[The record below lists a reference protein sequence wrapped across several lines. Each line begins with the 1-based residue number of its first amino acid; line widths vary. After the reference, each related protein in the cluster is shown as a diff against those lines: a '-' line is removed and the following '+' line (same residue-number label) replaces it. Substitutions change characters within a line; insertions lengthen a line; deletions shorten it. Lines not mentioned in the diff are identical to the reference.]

1 MKQDSLSVSLVK
13 LFIGLVVG
21 LILVMAGFG
30 VGYSAGYSSGVAS
43 VAGRSTP
50 VAVIQAAPTAA
61 PTATSGV
68 EGLSAPTPIPSPA
81 TPVPTPVK
89 QTPTPTS
96 APRPTPTTAGASDED
111 PVDEALIR
119 EVWGLLKK
127 QFYGDLPQGK
137 EVTYNAIRGIVERL
151 GDQHTA
157 FVDPKSAAIFNSDIE
172 GSFEG
177 IGAQVELA
185 EGGGV
190 RLRYL
195 FPNQPAEKAGL
206 KAGDIIIAVD
216 GKDITKLSLLEA
228 ISLIRGPRDTKVV
241 LTIRRDQGEPFD
253 VTVVRARIEIP
264 VVETKTLAD
273 GKIQYIALSEF
284 SSIAPT
290 RLADALNK
298 ALATKPTGLI
308 LDLRGNPG
316 GLLDAAVRIGSY
328 FVPEGPILIERMKD
342 GSEKVYNRTGRYLL
356 GNTPLVVLVDGGSAS
371 ASEIVA
377 GAIQDAGSG
386 VLIGEKT
393 FGKGSVQLPN
403 TLSDGSQLRV
413 TIARW
418 FTPKGRGIHGAGLE
432 PDIKVPLTKEDAAA
446 KRDPQL
452 DRAVQYL
459 LEKK

>member
-13 LFIGLVVG
+13 LFIGFVVG
-21 LILVMAGFG
+21 LILVTVAFG
-30 VGYSAGYSSGVAS
+30 AGYSAGIAS
-43 VAGRSTP
+43 VAGRP
-50 VAVIQAAPTAA
+50 APAVSIQAA
-61 PTATSGV
+61 ATSAAEGQV
-68 EGLSAPTPIPSPA
+68 EPTLAPSPVLA
-81 TPVPTPVK
+81 TPAPAPARP
-89 QTPTPTS
+89 TPTPTP
-96 APRPTPTTAGASDED
+96 APRPTPTAVAAGDED

-119 EVWGLLKK
+119 EVWGILKK

-157 FVDPKSAAIFNSDIE
+157 FVDPKSAALFNSDME

-206 KAGDIIIAVD
+206 KAGDIIVAVD

-241 LTIRRDQGEPFD
+241 LTIRRDQEQPFD

-273 GKIQYIALSEF
+273 GKIQYVALSEF
-284 SSIAPT
+284 SSIAPN

-328 FVPEGPILIERMKD
+328 FVPEGPILIERTKD

-377 GAIQDAGSG
+377 GAIQDAGTG

-413 TIARW
+413 TIAHW
-418 FTPKGRGIHGAGLE
+418 FTPKGRGIHGVGIE

-446 KRDPQL
+446 HRDPQL

>member
-1 MKQDSLSVSLVK
+1 MKENNSAIFVKIFLSAMCALILAVTAFGLGFSAGIASARPAAVAPVTGREVPQPDDSLAATSFPSP
-13 LFIGLVVG
+13 
-21 LILVMAGFG
+21 
-30 VGYSAGYSSGVAS
+30 
-43 VAGRSTP
+43 TP
-50 VAVIQAAPTAA
+50 LPA
-61 PTATSGV
+61 TATPRP
-68 EGLSAPTPIPSPA
+68 LP
-81 TPVPTPVK
+81 
-89 QTPTPTS
+89 TPTPTQAS
-96 APRPTPTTAGASDED
+96 RPTAGNNSVEED
-111 PVDEALIR
+111 PFDEELLR
-119 EVWGLLKK
+119 EVWSLLRK

-157 FVDPKSAAIFNSDIE
+157 FVDPKAAALFNADMQ

-206 KAGDIIIAVD
+206 QVGDVILAVD

-228 ISLIRGPRDTKVV
+228 ISLIRGPRNTKVV
-241 LTIRRDQGEPFD
+241 LTIRRGQEPPFD
-253 VTVVRARIEIP
+253 VTVVRDRIEIP
-264 VVETKTLAD
+264 VIKTDVLAD
-273 GKIQYIALSEF
+273 GKIQYVALSEF
-284 SSIAPT
+284 SSIAPA
-290 RLADALNK
+290 RLADAVNK
-298 ALATKPTGLI
+298 ALAQKPVGLI

-342 GSEKVYNRTGRYLL
+342 GSQKTYERQGRYLL
-356 GNTPLVVLVDGGSAS
+356 DDTPLVVLVDGGSAS

-377 GAIQDAGSG
+377 GAIQDAGTG

-418 FTPKGRGIHGAGLE
+418 FTPKEREIHGIGLT
-432 PDIKVPLTKEDAAA
+432 PDIEVPMTKEDVEA

-452 DRAVQYL
+452 ERAVQYL
-459 LEKK
+459 LEKSTR

>member
-1 MKQDSLSVSLVK
+1 MKDNNSATLVKIFLSVT
-13 LFIGLVVG
+13 FA
-21 LILVMAGFG
+21 LILVVTAFGAGF
-30 VGYSAGYSSGVAS
+30 SAGMASARTVAAISVVAREAPDDS
-43 VAGRSTP
+43 VA
-50 VAVIQAAPTAA
+50 AAPA
-61 PTATSGV
+61 PSPTLPPATATPR
-68 EGLSAPTPIPSPA
+68 PTPPP
-81 TPVPTPVK
+81 
-89 QTPTPTS
+89 TPTPTQ
-96 APRPTPTTAGASDED
+96 APRAAVDDSLTED
-111 PVDEALIR
+111 DPFDEALLR
-119 EVWGLLKK
+119 EVWTLLRK

-137 EVTYNAIRGIVERL
+137 EVTYNAIRGVVERL

-157 FVDPKSAAIFNSDIE
+157 FVDPKAAALFNSDMQ

-195 FPNQPAEKAGL
+195 FPSQPAEKSGL
-206 KAGDIIIAVD
+206 QVGDVIIAVD

-228 ISLIRGPRDTKVV
+228 ITLIRGPRNTKVV
-241 LTIRRDQGEPFD
+241 LTIRRGQEAPFD
-253 VTVVRARIEIP
+253 VTVIRDRIEIP
-264 VVETKTLAD
+264 VIKTDVLAE
-273 GKIQYIALSEF
+273 GKIQYVALSEF
-284 SSIAPT
+284 SSIAPA
-290 RLADALNK
+290 RLSEAINN
-298 ALATKPTGLI
+298 ALAQKPVGLI

-342 GSEKVYNRTGRYLL
+342 GSQKTYERQGRYLL

-377 GAIQDAGSG
+377 GAIQDAGTG
-386 VLIGEKT
+386 ILIGEKT

-403 TLSDGSQLRV
+403 TLSDSSQLRV

-418 FTPKGRGIHGAGLE
+418 FTPKDREIHKIGLV
-432 PDIKVPLTKEDAAA
+432 PDIEVPMTKEDVEA

-452 DRAVQYL
+452 ERAIQYL
-459 LEKK
+459 LEKGVR